1 MDGKQ
6 EEKILEETLEEKNE
20 EAKEIEE
27 QPKKKEKSLL
37 GILTQVLLGTV
48 WATFGYL
55 LGGVVLPFGARPFG
69 VALLAASDRRIFYIF
84 AGLCLGAWRDPYRL
98 LLLGIY
104 ASILVL
110 RLVVRF
116 VLDPPFEAS
125 ESEKMGEAS
134 FGEVYPLLFSE
145 HLSLR
150 MATACLSVFAFGI
163 YRLIEG
169 GFLYYD
175 LYGTILSAIVAPVF
189 VLLLWGLFSGE
200 KRAGSSWQ
208 TVGLLALSAA
218 LIFSLGNAK
227 LYGVSLATLSCLLLV
242 LYLTRMRGTVLG
254 MTAGTLCG
262 LAVSVPLAPLF
273 AFAALAAGLL
283 FPLSAALAMCAAFAA
298 ALAWGVYVSGIGVL
312 SGVLSALISAVVL
325 FFAWDKLFLSEARE
339 KREAARSE
347 ETPREAV
354 ELVGMDEQASTALA
368 RELRLSDTH
377 RRMKQL
383 CESFSSL
390 SESFLQIAK
399 QMQTPSAADLR
410 GICDRAFEDSCA
422 SCAEKGRCWGEQY
435 RMTSAEVGELSAAL
449 HANGRVERTDA
460 GENLRARCTRL
471 PDVLEEINHNAA
483 AYQRQVLQG
492 DRTEIFALD
501 YGALS
506 ELLAAS
512 MVAQERELDW
522 NRELSEELYGAL
534 CEEGLEVLSV
544 GVVGGRRRRVCICA
558 REGEGIYRERERMF
572 EILRSRCPFPIELG
586 EVEASFD
593 RMLEFWECERL
604 SVVCAQRTLLAEGED
619 KYCGDTVGVFR
630 ERDGRFF
637 ALISDGMGSGAE
649 AAMTSGVSGA
659 YLRKM
664 IHAGASCEMAVRM
677 LNGFLRHRGNGAL
690 HECSATVDLLELDLM
705 EGKASFYKNG
715 AAPTYVF
722 RNGGI
727 FKLRSRTVP
736 VGIIRES
743 DTRRIGFDV
752 AAGDM
757 IVMVSDGVTQGREE
771 CPWLFDLLRSQ
782 SEDVSVDRIADLV
795 VKYAKN
801 EGASDDLSVL
811 VIKIGEK

>member
-6 EEKILEETLEEKNE
+6 EEKIFGETR
-20 EAKEIEE
+20 EAVEDE
-27 QPKKKEKSLL
+27 PKKAKGVL
-37 GILTQVLLGTV
+37 GFLKQVLLGTV
-48 WATFGYL
+48 WAVFGYL

-69 VALLAASDRRIFYIF
+69 IALLCGSDRRIFYIF
-84 AGLCLGAWRDPYRL
+84 AGLCLAAWGDPYRL
-98 LLLGIY
+98 LLFGIY

-116 VLDPPFEAS
+116 VFDPPFEGS
-125 ESEKMGEAS
+125 EGKKMGETSIREA
-134 FGEVYPLLFSE
+134 YPLLFSE

-150 MATACLSVFAFGI
+150 MATACLSAFAFGI

-175 LYGTILSAIVAPVF
+175 LYGTILSAIAAPVF
-189 VLLLWGLFSGE
+189 VLLSFGIFSGDARVSE
-200 KRAGSSWQ
+200 VRK
-208 TVGLLALSAA
+208 TLGLLSLSAA
-218 LIFSLGNAK
+218 LIFALGNTK
-227 LYGVSLATLSCLLLV
+227 LYGVSLAALACMFLV
-242 LYLTRMRGTVLG
+242 LYLTRTRGTVTGLV
-254 MTAGTLCG
+254 AGTLCG

-273 AFAALAAGLL
+273 AFGALAAGLL
-283 FPLSAALAMCAAFAA
+283 FPISAALAMCATFAVS
-298 ALAWGVYVSGIGVL
+298 LAWGIYVSGIGVL
-312 SGVLSALISAVVL
+312 SGLLSALISAVVL
-325 FFAWDKLFLSEARE
+325 FFAYDKLFLSEARE
-339 KREAARSE
+339 ETEVLANEEATVHESARIEEVPELSLRREI
-347 ETPREAV
+347 
-354 ELVGMDEQASTALA
+354 
-368 RELRLSDTH
+368 RLSDTQ
-377 RRMKQL
+377 RRL
-383 CESFSSL
+383 GRLRESFSAL
-390 SESFLQIAK
+390 SETFLEVAK
-399 QMQTPSAADLR
+399 RMQTPSAADLR
-410 GICDRAFEDSCA
+410 GICDRAFENSCA

-435 RMTSAEVGELSAAL
+435 RMTSAEVGELSSAL

-460 GENLRARCTRL
+460 GEALRARCQRL
-471 PDVLEEINHNAA
+471 PDVMDEINHNAS
-483 AYQRQVLQG
+483 AYQRQILQG

-512 MVAQERELDW
+512 MAAEEQELAYDA
-522 NRELSEELYGAL
+522 ELSRSLFLAL
-534 CEEGLEVLSV
+534 CGEGVEVLSV
-544 GVVGGRRRRVCICA
+544 GVYGGRRRRVFVYA
-558 REGEGIYRERERMF
+558 KDGEGIYRERDRIL
-572 EILRSRCPFPIELG
+572 EILQRSCPFSLTLG
-586 EVEASFD
+586 EVEPSFD
-593 RMLEFWECERL
+593 RILEFLECEAL
-604 SVVCAQRTLLAEGED
+604 SVACAQRTLLADGED

-649 AAMTSGVSGA
+649 AAMTSGLSGA

-664 IHAGASCEMAVRM
+664 IGAGASCEMAVRM
-677 LNGFLRHRGNGAL
+677 LNGFLRHRGNGGL

-722 RNGGI
+722 RSGGI

-736 VGIIRES
+736 VGIIGET
-743 DTRRIGFDV
+743 DTRRIAFDV

-811 VIKIGEK
+811 VIKIA

>member
-1 MDGKQ
+1 MDEKQ
-6 EEKILEETLEEKNE
+6 EEKILAEKDE
-20 EAKEIEE
+20 GS
-27 QPKKKEKSLL
+27 KKAGSVL
-37 GILTQVLLGTV
+37 GFLKQVLLGTV
-48 WATFGYL
+48 WALFGYL

-69 VALLAASDRRIFYIF
+69 IALLCGSDRRIFYIF
-84 AGLCLGAWRDPYRL
+84 AGLCLAAWGDPYRIL
-98 LLLGIY
+98 LIGIY

-116 VLDPPFEAS
+116 VLDPPWQAS
-125 ESEKMGEAS
+125 EGKKMGEAS
-134 FGEVYPLLFSE
+134 VREVYPLLFSE

-150 MATACLSVFAFGI
+150 MATACLSAFAFGI

-175 LYGTILSAIVAPVF
+175 LYGTILSAIAAPVA
-189 VLLLWGLFSGE
+189 VLLLYGIFSGE
-200 KRAGSSWQ
+200 DGQGRLRQ
-208 TVGLLALSAA
+208 TVGVISLSAA
-218 LIFSLGNAK
+218 LIFALGETK
-227 LYGVSLATLSCLLLV
+227 LYGVSLAALACMLV
-242 LYLTRMRGTVLG
+242 TLYLTRTKGTVVG
-254 MTAGTLCG
+254 FVAGTLCG
-262 LAVSVPLAPLF
+262 LAVSVPLSPLF
-273 AFAALAAGLL
+273 AFGALAAGLL
-283 FPLSAALAMCAAFAA
+283 FPISSALAMCAAFAA
-298 ALAWGVYVSGIGVL
+298 SLAWGIYVSGIGVL
-312 SGVLSALISAVVL
+312 SGLLAALLSAVVL
-325 FFAWDKLFLSEARE
+325 FFAYDKLFLSEVRE
-339 KREAARSE
+339 KTVNEPSE
-347 ETPREAV
+347 QTVHERVRV
-354 ELVGMDEQASTALA
+354 EEEASTALT
-368 RELRLSDTH
+368 RELQLSDTR
-377 RRMKQL
+377 RRMKRL

-390 SESFLQIAK
+390 SETFFEVAK
-399 QMQTPSAADLR
+399 QLQSPSAADLR

-422 SCAEKGRCWGEQY
+422 SCAEKKRCWSEQY
-435 RMTSAEVGELSAAL
+435 RATSAEVGELSSAL
-449 HANGRVERTDA
+449 HANGRVERSDA
-460 GENLRARCTRL
+460 GEGLRARCGRL
-471 PDVLEEINHNAA
+471 PDVIEEINHNAS
-483 AYQRQVLQG
+483 AYQRQILQG

-512 MVAQERELDW
+512 MVVQES
-522 NRELSEELYGAL
+522 ELSCDEELSRTLSEAL
-534 CEEGLEVLSV
+534 CDELPAVLSV
-544 GVVGGRRRRVCICA
+544 GVYGKSRRRVCVRA
-558 REGEGIYRERERMF
+558 KEGEGLYRERERIF
-572 EILRSRCPFPIELG
+572 ALLQNLCPFSLVLG

-593 RMLEFWECERL
+593 QILEFWESERL
-604 SVVCAQRTLLAEGED
+604 SVTCAQRTLLADGED

-649 AAMTSGVSGA
+649 AAMTSGISGA

-664 IHAGASCEMAVRM
+664 IGAGASCEMAVRM
-677 LNGFLRHRGNGAL
+677 LNGFLRHRGSGSL

-705 EGKASFYKNG
+705 RGKASFYKNG

-782 SEDVSVDRIADLV
+782 GENVSAERIADLV

-801 EGASDDLSVL
+801 EGAADDLSVL
-811 VIKIGEK
+811 VIKIS

>member
-6 EEKILEETLEEKNE
+6 EEKILEETLEESKEEKKAKRTKNG
-20 EAKEIEE
+20 
-27 QPKKKEKSLL
+27 KSLL
-37 GILTQVLLGTV
+37 GFLRQALLGTV
-48 WATFGYL
+48 WAVFGYL

-98 LLLGIY
+98 LLIGIY

-116 VLDPPFEAS
+116 VLDPPFAAS
-125 ESEKMGEAS
+125 EGEKMGEAS
-134 FGEVYPLLFSE
+134 FGELYPMLFSE

-175 LYGTILSAIVAPVF
+175 LYGTILSAIAAPVF

-200 KRAGSSWQ
+200 RRAGSSWH
-208 TVGLLALSAA
+208 TVGLLAISAA
-218 LIFSLGNAK
+218 LIFSLGDAK
-227 LYGVSLATLSCLLLV
+227 LYGVSLAALSCMLLT

-254 MTAGTLCG
+254 LTAGTLCG
-262 LAVSVPLAPLF
+262 LSVSVPLAPLF
-273 AFAALAAGLL
+273 AFAALASGLL
-283 FPLSAALAMCAAFAA
+283 FPISGALAMCAAFAVS
-298 ALAWGVYVSGIGVL
+298 LAWGIYVSGIGVL
-312 SGVLSALISAVVL
+312 SGLLSALISAVVL
-325 FFAWDKLFLSEARE
+325 FFAWDKLFLSEACE
-339 KREAARSE
+339 KA
-347 ETPREAV
+347 ETPLAEERRADV
-354 ELVGMDEQASTALA
+354 ELVGMDELTHTALA
-368 RELRLSDTH
+368 RELRLSDTQ
-377 RRMKQL
+377 RRMKRL

-435 RMTSAEVGELSAAL
+435 RATSAEVGELSSAL
-449 HANGRVERTDA
+449 HVNGRVERSDA
-460 GENLRARCTRL
+460 GEGLRARCARL
-471 PDVLEEINHNAA
+471 PDVIEEINHNAA

-512 MVAQERELDW
+512 MAAQESDLYGDRA
-522 NRELSEELYGAL
+522 LSESLYGAL
-534 CEEGLEVLSV
+534 CEEGVDVLSV
-544 GVVGGRRRRVCICA
+544 GVVGGRRRRVCVCA
-558 REGEGIYRERERMF
+558 RDGEGIYRERERIF
-572 EILRSRCPFPIELG
+572 EILRERCPFPIELG
-586 EVEASFD
+586 EVETSFD
-593 RMLEFWECERL
+593 RILEFWECERL
-604 SVVCAQRTLLAEGED
+604 SVVCAQRTLLADGEE

-637 ALISDGMGSGAE
+637 SLISDGMGSGAE
-649 AAMTSGVSGA
+649 AAMTSGISGA

-664 IHAGASCEMAVRM
+664 ISAGASCEMAVRM

-705 EGKASFYKNG
+705 AGKASFYKNG

-722 RNGGI
+722 RGGGI

-782 SEDVSVDRIADLV
+782 GEGASVERIADLV

-801 EGASDDLSVL
+801 EGSTDDLSVL
-811 VIKIGEK
+811 VVKIGEN

>member
-6 EEKILEETLEEKNE
+6 EEKILEETAEERQE
-20 EAKEIEE
+20 GQKE
-27 QPKKKEKSLL
+27 SRTGSVL
-37 GILTQVLLGTV
+37 GFLKQVLLGTV
-48 WATFGYL
+48 WAFFGYL
-55 LGGVVLPFGARPFG
+55 LGPVALPFGARPFG
-69 VALLAASDRRIFYIF
+69 IALLCGSDRRIFYIF
-84 AGLCLGAWRDPYRL
+84 AGLCLAAWRDPYRL

-125 ESEKMGEAS
+125 EGKKMGETS
-134 FGEVYPLLFSE
+134 IREVYPLLFSE

-150 MATACLSVFAFGI
+150 MATACLSAFAFGI

-169 GFLYYD
+169 DFLYYD
-175 LYGTILSAIVAPVF
+175 LYGTILGAIAAPVF
-189 VLLLWGLFSGE
+189 VLLVFGIFSGE
-200 KRAGSSWQ
+200 E
-208 TVGLLALSAA
+208 TVGGVRKTLGLLALSAA

-227 LYGVSLATLSCLLLV
+227 LYGISLAALACMFLV
-242 LYLTRMRGTVLG
+242 LYLTRIRGTVTGLV
-254 MTAGTLCG
+254 AGTLCG

-273 AFAALAAGLL
+273 AFGALAAGLL
-283 FPLSAALAMCAAFAA
+283 FPISSALAMCAAFAVS
-298 ALAWGVYVSGIGVL
+298 LAWGIYVSGIGVL
-312 SGVLSALISAVVL
+312 SGLLSALISAVVL
-325 FFAWDKLFLSEARE
+325 FFAYDKLFLNEV
-339 KREAARSE
+339 REATE
-347 ETPREAV
+347 ETKIKQEVPTVRESV
-354 ELVGMDEQASTALA
+354 YVGEAPDVSLT
-368 RELRLSDTH
+368 RELRLSDTQ
-377 RRMKQL
+377 RRMKRL

-390 SESFLQIAK
+390 SETFFEIAK
-399 QMQTPSAADLR
+399 RMQTPSAADLR

-422 SCAEKGRCWGEQY
+422 SCAEKSRCWGDQY
-435 RMTSAEVGELSAAL
+435 RLTSAEVGELSSAL
-449 HANGRVERTDA
+449 HAKGKVERADA
-460 GENLRARCTRL
+460 GEELRARCQRL
-471 PDVLEEINHNAA
+471 PDVIEEINHNAA
-483 AYQRQVLQG
+483 AYQRQILQG

-512 MVAQERELDW
+512 MAAEERALEYDA
-522 NRELSEELYGAL
+522 ELSRALSLAL
-534 CEEGLEVLSV
+534 CGEGLEVLSV
-544 GVVGGRRRRVCICA
+544 GVYGAHRRRVCVCA
-558 REGEGIYRERERMF
+558 RDGEGIYRERERIF
-572 EILRSRCPFPIELG
+572 EVLQAACPFPLTLG
-586 EVEASFD
+586 EVEPSFD
-593 RMLEFWECERL
+593 RILEFFESETL
-604 SVVCAQRTLLAEGED
+604 SVACAQRTLLADGED

-630 ERDGRFF
+630 ERDGRLF

-649 AAMTSGVSGA
+649 AAMTSGLSGA

-664 IHAGASCEMAVRM
+664 IGAGASCEMAVRM
-677 LNGFLRHRGNGAL
+677 LNGFLRHRGNGGL

-705 EGKASFYKNG
+705 AGKASFYKNG

-722 RNGGI
+722 RSGGI

-736 VGIIRES
+736 VGIIRET

-782 SEDVSVDRIADLV
+782 GEGVSVDRIADLV

-801 EGASDDLSVL
+801 EGATDDLSVL
-811 VIKIGEK
+811 VVRIGENTK